1 MAKTSRWMTWVL
13 DESAKTD
20 VSMPWTRG
28 QRTASSN
35 DRLTTEAPELSYSEL
50 KSA

>member
-13 DESAKTD
+13 DESAKSD
-20 VSMPWTRG
+20 VDMPWARG
-28 QRTASSN
+28 QRGTSLK
-35 DRLTTEAPELSYSEL
+35 DRLAAEAPELSYSEL

>member
-13 DESAKTD
+13 DESAKPDT
-20 VSMPWTRG
+20 VMPWTRG
-28 QRTASSN
+28 TRSGLSK
-35 DRLTTEAPELSYSEL
+35 DRLATEAPELNHTEM